1 MPPRYESGVWVT
13 ISGMS
18 DIATLPA
25 GRSHLR
31 FFLSSVQLSTD
42 SHSLAFA
49 GTRPTSTGG
58 TALWAPAG
66 GRVTFLLRDK
76 KVTKESRPA
85 SSAWLRQAPLPLP
98 LPAGRRCNSPTA
110 QIVSPSTAGLP
121 RPSRTSLGDSEGE
134 KGTPLTL
141 RCLSGSKEIQMRLPW
156 TLPEPPV
163 VPPRDRLSCP
173 AVFSPGLNDA
183 PAARLFAGS

>member
-1 MPPRYESGVWVT
+1 MPLPGAVS
-13 ISGMS
+13 ISTGQ
-18 DIATLPA
+18 
-25 GRSHLR
+25 SHLR
-31 FFLSSVQLSTD
+31 FSLSSVQLSTD

-98 LPAGRRCNSPTA
+98 LPAGRRCNSPAA

-134 KGTPLTL
+134 KGTLPTL
-141 RCLSGSKEIQMRLPW
+141 QGLSGGKEIQMRLPCQYRAQ
-156 TLPEPPV
+156 V
-163 VPPRDRLSCP
+163 KFGSSLSLRPLAPHGAGAIVCRYP
-173 AVFSPGLNDA
+173 FRAENAKTSPQ
-183 PAARLFAGS
+183 AGFC